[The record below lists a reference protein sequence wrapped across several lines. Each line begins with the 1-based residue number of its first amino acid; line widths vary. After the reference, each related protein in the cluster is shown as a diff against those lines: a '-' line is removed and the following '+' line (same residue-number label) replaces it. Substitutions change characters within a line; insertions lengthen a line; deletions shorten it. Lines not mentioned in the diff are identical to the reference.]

1 MISSTLLQIL
11 ISFTQDVILN
21 AMQYHIQ
28 RCSFSKHQRYDS
40 LIPYLSSHL
49 TMSILW
55 NLCLGYYGASGDRL
69 TTKKTDN
76 KWKGPEDPGQQ
87 AAKGSKHWETGS
99 TQAEPHSAPSC
110 CQEKTAQTAT
120 HGGQTQADPH
130 VEVMRL
136 RVWEDRFSR
145 QSAG

>member
-55 NLCLGYYGASGDRL
+55 NLCSGYYGASGDRL

-87 AAKGSKHWETGS
+87 AAKGSEHWETGS
-99 TQAEPHSAPSC
+99 TQAEPYSAPSC

-130 VEVMRL
+130 VEVTCL
-136 RVWEDRFSR
+136 RVWGDRFSR
-145 QSAG
+145 QSAA